1 VKDRTGADH
10 MKFGHIGIK
19 VTDIERSKKF
29 YTEVLDCKIIK
40 DYKYP
45 KSNLVFL
52 DAHGTIIELIYK
64 KGNTDRSIGPVEH
77 IAFKVESLDEKMA
90 MLKEKGVEIQGAPRV
105 VGSARIVFFDG
116 PDNERFEFVERYNG

>member
-1 VKDRTGADH
+1 

-40 DYKYP
+40 DYQYP
-45 KSNLVFL
+45 AANLVFL

-64 KGNTDRSIGPVEH
+64 AENEERAIGPVEH
-77 IAFKVESLDEKMA
+77 IAFKVESLDEKMEK
-90 MLKEKGVEIQGAPRV
+90 LKSLGVEVQGEPRV

-116 PDNERFEFVERYNG
+116 PDGERFEFVERYNG

>member
-1 VKDRTGADH
+1 

-19 VTDIERSKKF
+19 VTDIEKSKKF

-45 KSNLVFL
+45 TSNLVFL

-64 KGNTDRSIGPVEH
+64 NENTVREIGPVEH
-77 IAFKVESLDEKMA
+77 IAFKVDSLDEKKWKC
-90 MLKEKGVEIQGAPRV
+90 LKRRALKYKVNRALLVQHELFSLMVQTMSDLNLLKDIMDKR
-105 VGSARIVFFDG
+105 
-116 PDNERFEFVERYNG
+116 

>member
-1 VKDRTGADH
+1 

-19 VTDIERSKKF
+19 VTDIEKSKKF

-45 KSNLVFL
+45 TSNLVFL

-64 KGNTDRSIGPVEH
+64 EENTKREIGPVEH
-77 IAFKVESLDEKMA
+77 IAFKVDSLDEKME
-90 MLKEKGVEIQGAPRV
+90 MLKEKGVEIQGEPRV
-105 VGSARIVFFDG
+105 VGKARIVFFDG